1 MTPEMISQ
9 TLAFRYKTLTH
20 SRNQQLQSSH
30 DSLVIATVS
39 SVIATT
45 YRPTTQDGS
54 VSRHFCS
61 VGHTHLTLH
70 MVTEIMIMTY
80 IGHDEI
86 HHNDNN
92 DDDSDVANLLFS
104 LFVIKMIPREKSY
117 STFTVYRH

>member
-1 MTPEMISQ
+1 
-9 TLAFRYKTLTH
+9 
-20 SRNQQLQSSH
+20 
-30 DSLVIATVS
+30 
-39 SVIATT
+39 
-45 YRPTTQDGS
+45 
-54 VSRHFCS
+54 
-61 VGHTHLTLH
+61 